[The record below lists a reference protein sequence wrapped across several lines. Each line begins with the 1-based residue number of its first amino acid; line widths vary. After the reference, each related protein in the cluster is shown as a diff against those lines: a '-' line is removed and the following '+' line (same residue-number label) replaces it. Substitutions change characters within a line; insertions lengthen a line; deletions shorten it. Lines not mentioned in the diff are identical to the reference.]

1 MFFLLLIVS
10 LFVVLYAPAGR
21 TLNRLVAGLVFES
34 RKAYR

>member
-10 LFVVLYAPAGR
+10 LFVVLYAPASR
-21 TLNRLVAGLVFES
+21 MLNRTIAGLVFES